1 MLLRNH
7 HTIHLID
14 QEEKLSPSAFIP
26 FCEFGGNLTA
36 MGRNIDQFNI
46 SVQFGIPVCNSFK
59 EKILNNQLCY
69 EVDLNKFSNK
79 ENIRNELESGFF
91 FIMDYNEDRQ
101 ILPPQN
107 LIDGLKSDSF
117 VTKIIESD
125 ANQHAF
131 IYLNS
136 IGIILE
142 LITIKKI

>member
-1 MLLRNH
+1 
-7 HTIHLID
+7 
-14 QEEKLSPSAFIP
+14 
-26 FCEFGGNLTA
+26 

-46 SVQFGIPVCNSFK
+46 PVQFGIPVCNSFK

-107 LIDGLKSDSF
+107 LIDGLKADSF